1 MRFAG
6 NMMFVY
12 TCSVQF
18 TNHAEELEVTQELY
32 DLVKHI
38 YCIYCTYINVHLDSD
53 SPTTKTC
60 VNISIYQTKYV
71 ELTCEIG

>member
-18 TNHAEELEVTQELY
+18 TNHAEEVEVTQELY
-32 DLVKHI
+32 DLVMHI
-38 YCIYCTYINVHLDSD
+38 YCIYCTYINVHLDDSD
-53 SPTTKTC
+53 SATTKPC
-60 VNISIYQTKYV
+60 VNISIYQTK
-71 ELTCEIG
+71 